1 MFDIAKQKQKQGNQ
15 SMNTSYVK
23 KDFVEDNSR
32 RRDSVGAVI
41 AQLATV
47 FVMFCVL
54 ATLVMI
60 LGK

>member
-15 SMNTSYVK
+15 TMNTSYVK
-23 KDFVEDNSR
+23 EDFIEENSR
-32 RRDSVGAVI
+32 RRESVGAVI
-41 AQLATV
+41 VQLATV
-47 FVMFCVL
+47 FAMFCVL